1 MHSVLERHT
10 ECRGPVRLLHGLA
23 DEDVPWTRSIALAA
37 ALISPDLEVRL
48 IAGGDHR
55 LSSGQDLRRI
65 CATVEELQ
73 GLITAPGS
81 N

>member
-1 MHSVLERHT
+1 MQISLERRT
-10 ECRGPVRLLHGLA
+10 DCRGSVRLLHGLA
-23 DEDVPWTRSIALAA
+23 DEHVPWTRSIALAA